1 METETDASFEN
12 GRDKAKVYRYLLI
25 SFIYLLDCKLV
36 FILFSVTKEDTSV
49 SFQAQAR
56 CSLPSVLP
64 ATSQYS
70 VSFAKNM
77 SATSTIPKRETAQNF
92 MVTAEATSAVSRVG
106 QSSFFDVGQMQSFG
120 DTSQTRTNDS
130 MLDIFAQSDQCM
142 PDAGGEATGQ
152 QTIPRTI
159 TSAEFSENM
168 LFASTTD
175 TLASLV
181 GNLEA
186 SPFQSD
192 GESVPNMQQVS
203 TGNSLPD
210 SFHEAGKE
218 IKPLSLN

>member
-56 CSLPSVLP
+56 CSLPSCLA

-92 MVTAEATSAVSRVG
+92 MVNAEATSAVSRVG
-106 QSSFFDVGQMQSFG
+106 QSSVFGQMQSFG

-159 TSAEFSENM
+159 TSAEFFENM

-181 GNLEA
+181 DNLEA

-203 TGNSLPD
+203 TGNSLPH